1 MKTGYQLVI
10 GSNEEETVVDEDD
23 KDSKD
28 EKKEV
33 VNRFKGICKDPNED
47 EKYWCDII
55 CAHEAAKVCDCL
67 GCPGTGDDN
76 FLRGGGSKGEDNDN
90 PPICVGLPPPVPVP

>member
-1 MKTGYQLVI
+1 MQKA
-10 GSNEEETVVDEDD
+10 SSEDDEDSD
-23 KDSKD
+23 DEDSKD

-55 CAHEAAKVCDCL
+55 CAHEAATVCDCL
-67 GCPGTGDDN
+67 GCPGTSEDN
-76 FLRGGGSKGEDNDN
+76 FLRGSKGEEDGQIAGPCMPA
-90 PPICVGLPPPVPVP
+90 PPLPAP